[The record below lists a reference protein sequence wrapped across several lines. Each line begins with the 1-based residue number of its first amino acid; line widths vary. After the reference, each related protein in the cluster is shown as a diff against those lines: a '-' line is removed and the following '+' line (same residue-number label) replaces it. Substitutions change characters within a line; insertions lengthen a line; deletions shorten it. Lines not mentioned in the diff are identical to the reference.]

1 VDAQSAPGIRAG
13 IMTSQRP
20 DPGMEDRELPL
31 PTLVRQR
38 AEQTPDAV
46 FVTDIGVGSYTYG
59 EIEATARRWACAL
72 VAAGVQPGDRVAVAM
87 AGSAA
92 AVIAWLAVAKSGAVE
107 VAVNLEYGAETLL
120 PVLIDCQTRVLVV
133 SMRQLPGLSK
143 VLQEPDSPVAVV
155 LVPDASGRTQ
165 LQAPAGVTC
174 LTEADIPPDTSQ
186 EAATAATS
194 APAGGIALPPEQQ
207 VHDTACIIFTSGTTG
222 RSKGVAMSWRKLYVA
237 AVATWDAHRLGAD
250 DVYYSPAPLFHVS
263 GKSPLYQMAI
273 AGGSVVVRERF
284 SASSY
289 LDDIRKYG
297 CTQGMLLLAMANYLM
312 AQPGSAE
319 DRNNPLRRVCI
330 APMVADPAAFRDRFD
345 VEVATFYGQTEL
357 SLPLVTSWNAD
368 VPGSCGRVR
377 PGFQLKIVDE
387 HDAEVPVGSV
397 GELVVRTD
405 RPWMLL
411 TEYVNNPAATAQ
423 AWRNGWFHTGDAF
436 RRDGDGNY
444 FFIDR
449 MRDTI
454 RRRGENIAS
463 LQLEAAIGKHPAVA
477 ECAAIPRPSQ
487 WGEDDIVLVVVAP
500 DIPEGGREA
509 LAAELR
515 AMLPQYMRPDAIAWL
530 DGLPKTATGKIQK
543 AVLRSSPDLL
553 TAGPPPAD
561 LAPGD
566 QPHG

>member
-1 VDAQSAPGIRAG
+1 
-13 IMTSQRP
+13 MTSQHP
-20 DPGMEDRELPL
+20 HPGRDDRERPL

-38 AEQTPDAV
+38 AEQTPDAL

-59 EIEATARRWACAL
+59 EIEATARRWAGAL
-72 VAAGVQPGDRVAVAM
+72 VAAGVLPGDRVGVAM

-107 VAVNLEYGAETLL
+107 VAVNLEYSAQTLL
-120 PVLIDCQTRVLVV
+120 PVLIDCETRVLVA
-133 SMRQLPGLSK
+133 SSRQLPGLSE
-143 VLQEPDSPVAVV
+143 VLRDPDSPVTTV
-155 LVPDASGRTQ
+155 LVPDATGPTRLT
-165 LQAPAGVTC
+165 APAGVRY
-174 LTEADIPPDTSQ
+174 LTEEYIPSDTSQ
-186 EAATAATS
+186 KVGSAIGAATA
-194 APAGGIALPPEQQ
+194 GEIELPPEPRIC
-207 VHDTACIIFTSGTTG
+207 DTACVIFTSGTTG
-222 RSKGVAMSWRKLYVA
+222 RSKGVAMSWRKLYIA
-237 AVATWDAHRLGAD
+237 AVATWDDQGLSAD

-273 AGGSVVVRERF
+273 AGGTVVVRERF
-284 SASSY
+284 SASGY

-297 CTQGMLLLAMANYLM
+297 CTHGMLLLAMANYLM

-319 DRNNPLRRVCI
+319 DRNNPLRRVSI
-330 APMVADPAAFRDRFD
+330 APMVADPAAFRDRFG

-357 SLPLVTSWNAD
+357 SLPLVTPWNAN

-387 HDAEVPVGSV
+387 HDAELPAGSV

-436 RRDGDGNY
+436 RCDAEGNY
-444 FFIDR
+444 FFVDR

-454 RRRGENIAS
+454 RRRGENISS
-463 LQLEAAIGKHPAVA
+463 LQVEAAISRHPAVA

-500 DIPEGGREA
+500 DVPEGAREA
-509 LAAELR
+509 LAGELR
-515 AMLPQYMRPDAIAWL
+515 AMVPRYMRPDVIVWSA
-530 DGLPKTATGKIQK
+530 DLPKTATGKVQK
-543 AVLRSSPDLL
+543 AVLRSLPGLVA
-553 TAGPPPAD
+553 AGPSRSDPPRAD
-561 LAPGD
+561 
-566 QPHG
+566 QSHG